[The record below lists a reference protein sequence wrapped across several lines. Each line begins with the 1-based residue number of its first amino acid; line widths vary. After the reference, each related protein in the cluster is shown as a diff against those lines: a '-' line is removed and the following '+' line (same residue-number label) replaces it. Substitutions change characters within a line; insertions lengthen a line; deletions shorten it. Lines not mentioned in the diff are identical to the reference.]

1 MHRAPLLV
9 PSALALSLTLCTA
22 AASAANFQITPI
34 SLPSGTKITGTIQT
48 DGSTGPLSAANF
60 TAWSITVRSTETL
73 LFNPSQPGAP
83 DLTDVAVSAD
93 GRRMLV
99 RHSPD
104 GVADGGTLRF
114 GSFWPL
120 ERYVTVATYAGYT
133 AASGGQSSYVN
144 GAQFDWQ
151 WFGDPNGGS
160 RKVATAPTGSSVFR
174 VVPVVYPSGTTLT
187 GTITTDGSTGVI
199 SAANITDYR
208 LKVQTVSEVT
218 YLRTA
223 TGGNSSVLP
232 NTNGVSSDGTQLL
245 VVRPGGYLGFGVPP
259 AGSRRGEGAVLADF
273 GPAAPTKG
281 QAGYFNPFTLEY
293 KPLKFSGG
301 LYPVAQLIP

>member
-9 PSALALSLTLCTA
+9 PSALALSLTLCAA

-34 SLPSGTKITGTIQT
+34 SLPSGTKISGTIQT

-60 TAWSITVRSTETL
+60 TAWSITVRSTETI
-73 LFNPSQPGAP
+73 LFNPGQPGAP

-93 GRRMLV
+93 GRRLLV
-99 RHSPD
+99 RRSPD

-120 ERYVTVATYAGYT
+120 ERYVTVATYYAY

-160 RKVATAPTGSSVFR
+160 RKVAAAPAGSSVFR

-245 VVRPGGYLGFGVPP
+245 VARPGGYLGFGVPP

-281 QAGYFNPFTLEY
+281 QAGYFNPFTLEF
-293 KPLKFSGG
+293 KPLKFSGS

>member
-9 PSALALSLTLCTA
+9 PSALALSLTLWAA

-60 TAWSITVRSTETL
+60 TAWSITVRSTEAL
-73 LFNPSQPGAP
+73 LYNPSQPGAP
-83 DLTDVAVSAD
+83 ELTGVAVSAD
-93 GRRMLV
+93 GRRLLV
-99 RHSPD
+99 RRSPD

-114 GSFWPL
+114 GSVWPL

-144 GAQFDWQ
+144 GAQFEWQ
-151 WFGDPNGGS
+151 WFGDPSGGS
-160 RKVATAPTGSSVFR
+160 HQVATAAAGSAVFR
-174 VVPVVYPSGTTLT
+174 LIPVVYPSGTTLT
-187 GTITTDGSTGVI
+187 GTITTDGGTGVI

-223 TGGNSSVLP
+223 TSGNSSVLP

-245 VVRPGGYLGFGVPP
+245 VARPGGYLGFGVPP
-259 AGSRRGEGAVLADF
+259 AGSRRGEGRCWPTLAPQR
-273 GPAAPTKG
+273 PAEA
-281 QAGYFNPFTLEY
+281 
-293 KPLKFSGG
+293 KPVTST
-301 LYPVAQLIP
+301 PSPWSTSP